1 MQNLISTPYWWQDAP
16 PRRLGN
22 TPPAKTDVVIVGGG
36 FTGLN
41 AAITLRR
48 AGVSVVVLE
57 AEAFGFGASGR
68 NAGHVSSGV
77 NLGKSAAS
85 SNVRSPLEGRLP
97 PGVYDALKAE
107 AAASFDHI
115 EALMPQLPRDAE
127 YRRSGRVVCAARPAH
142 YTAMQ
147 AKSAKMT
154 RDGTHLYPKDQQRLV
169 IGTDLYHG
177 VMTIDRAGQL
187 HPGKYVQGLVDLAVN
202 TCAVLCD
209 THRVSG
215 ISRTGTGWRVAA
227 GNARVDC
234 EKVFIATNG
243 YSDALRPWMRRRVI
257 PAASYIV
264 VTDELPDGLID
275 ELLPQGRTA
284 VDSKRLLSYFRPTP
298 DRKRILFGGR
308 ASLQERPAQEVADE
322 LAARLYAVFPQITG
336 LPIRYAWSGKIAFT
350 FDLLPHLGEH
360 QGIVHALGCNGSGVA
375 MQSYLGHMAGQAMS
389 GGPKSAFWNLDFPTL
404 PFYRETPWFLP
415 AVTGWYRFRDAV
427 ERTTGL

>member
-1 MQNLISTPYWWQDAP
+1 M
-16 PRRLGN
+16 
-22 TPPAKTDVVIVGGG
+22 
-36 FTGLN
+36 
-41 AAITLRR
+41 
-48 AGVSVVVLE
+48 SVVVLE

-215 ISRTGTGWRVAA
+215 ISRTGTGWRVAVS
-227 GNARVDC
+227 NARVDC

-298 DRKRILFGGR
+298 DRKRILFGAR
-308 ASLQERPAQEVADE
+308 QPAGT
-322 LAARLYAVFPQITG
+322 ART
-336 LPIRYAWSGKIAFT
+336 R
-350 FDLLPHLGEH
+350 
-360 QGIVHALGCNGSGVA
+360 
-375 MQSYLGHMAGQAMS
+375 
-389 GGPKSAFWNLDFPTL
+389 GG
-404 PFYRETPWFLP
+404 
-415 AVTGWYRFRDAV
+415 
-427 ERTTGL
+427 